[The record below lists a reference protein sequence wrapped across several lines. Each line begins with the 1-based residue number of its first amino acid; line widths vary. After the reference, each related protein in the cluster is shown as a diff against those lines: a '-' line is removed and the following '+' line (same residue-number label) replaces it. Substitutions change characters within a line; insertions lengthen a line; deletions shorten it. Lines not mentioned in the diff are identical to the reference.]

1 MVCPMS
7 GTKFA
12 ARFIGGSL
20 DRTTDYMD
28 GARLYRV
35 AVRPPVQ
42 VRFAASIFE
51 PGPPIRTE
59 TYRRTRTVW
68 RDDGGGVDFMEY
80 TLDDT
85 V

>member
-1 MVCPMS
+1 MS
-7 GTKFA
+7 EPKFV

-20 DRTTDYMD
+20 DKTTDQIP
-28 GARLYRV
+28 GARWYKV

-59 TYRRTRTVW
+59 TYRRTRTIW
-68 RDDGGGVDFMEY
+68 RDDGVGVDFMEY